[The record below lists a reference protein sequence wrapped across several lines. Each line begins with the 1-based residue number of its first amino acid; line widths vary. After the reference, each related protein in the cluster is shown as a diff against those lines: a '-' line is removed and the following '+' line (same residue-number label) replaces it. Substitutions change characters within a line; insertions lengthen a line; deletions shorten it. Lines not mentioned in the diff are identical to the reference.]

1 MEIVRTRVRCLS
13 ATVSVESSVCARN
26 GISHNVFIFILC
38 FLVTF
43 SVVSLVVKCVAGDIL
58 IFQCERECGASVYAH
73 FYSDLARETGRAN
86 IDTSENFRH
95 YKCLWC
101 PFSMNTDQLAWTT
114 SSPLCY
120 PKLLQ

>member
-58 IFQCERECGASVYAH
+58 IFQCGRECGASVYAH
-73 FYSDLARETGRAN
+73 FYRDHAKEAGRAN
-86 IDTSENFRH
+86 MDTSENFRH
-95 YKCLWC
+95 YECLWC
-101 PFSMNTDQLAWTT
+101 VFDVNSYQLAWTT
-114 SSPLCY
+114 SSCLCY
-120 PKLLQ
+120 PKFLQ